1 MAMGH
6 KVIHT
11 LNQSF
16 FIVSQAVLPA
26 IAMSVKHNCD
36 KSRTV
41 RLGGASVLAS
51 RRLKKTRL
59 VSSLAPPDE
68 LFTCRKAILRYNA
81 GRLWRKTSRPT
92 KTA

>member
-1 MAMGH
+1 MAEMRLAVD
-6 KVIHT
+6 VI
-11 LNQSF
+11 NGGGD
-16 FIVSQAVLPA
+16 VP
-26 IAMSVKHNCD
+26 NCD